1 MKWEWESCLAN
12 IGQVESNIK
21 TCALLV
27 LSFNCCQL
35 AIVELS
41 FNCCQLAI
49 VELSFNCCHLAIVEL
64 SFNCCHLAI
73 VEFQVLPPCLCWAS
87 IVATLLVLSFMGKP
101 VLEIGDCIV
110 CGHLPYFQSASVN
123 SFHPSGAHRL
133 KKKALNWIVGKWK
146 KWDSEFCYS
155 AKGHF
160 HFLIKFFVLRS
171 QVSHLWGHSIQKNKL
186 NCHVTSK
193 KENLEL
199 SWRFY
204 TWALSVTSICLNK
217 AVPPH
222 LVISS
227 TTLTTLSIPTWSP
240 LHRCQI
246 VE

>member
-41 FNCCQLAI
+41 FNCCHLAI
-49 VELSFNCCHLAIVEL
+49 VELSFNCCHLAIIEL

-110 CGHLPYFQSASVN
+110 CGHLPYFQSAFVN
-123 SFHPSGAHRL
+123 SFHPSVENRH
-133 KKKALNWIVGKWK
+133 WIVGRWK
-146 KWDSEFCYS
+146 NE
-155 AKGHF
+155 
-160 HFLIKFFVLRS
+160 IENFVML
-171 QVSHLWGHSIQKNKL
+171 QKDTFTFEWN
-186 NCHVTSK
+186 
-193 KENLEL
+193 
-199 SWRFY
+199 
-204 TWALSVTSICLNK
+204 
-217 AVPPH
+217 
-222 LVISS
+222 
-227 TTLTTLSIPTWSP
+227 
-240 LHRCQI
+240 
-246 VE
+246 